1 MAGEEEQE
9 RPQIEYVSDDPAYED
24 DAGSVLDDID
34 DIDDPT
40 YDPDDDGWPLSPEDN
55 PN

>member
-1 MAGEEEQE
+1 MDDEKEQE

-24 DAGSVLDDID
+24 DDGSVLD